1 MVRTPVTLVLLS
13 IPHALR
19 NVVVKLL
26 SVCGAR
32 ASGRLEYSGMSFLCF
47 RILHTGG

>member
-1 MVRTPVTLVLLS
+1 MVRTPVTVVLLS

-19 NVVVKLL
+19 NIVVKLL

-32 ASGRLEYSGMSFLCF
+32 ASGRPEYFGMSFLCF
-47 RILHTGG
+47 RIVLTGG